1 MLKRLTKLF
10 MCFCILFA
18 SCVTMIGCG
27 SDDASNTKKW
37 TSVSVNDSNATEYF
51 ELRGYLGYSFNNW
64 NGNINAPWADNY
76 YYKDLGITYLK
87 SKEYY
92 TNKSSERDL
101 SLSNFFSLQSDSTNN
116 CLKWKVIILKAKED
130 MQIETFNLRS
140 YFSSEVDAIKAY
152 NSNINLQFT
161 IKEEA
166 NNSSKDNPILSD
178 VATYNIKYGAPDQ
191 TFKMFK
197 GDDIVPDN
205 HYTYL
210 SLNKEYSNNDETWT
224 SRTISIKQNQYF
236 CIEFTGVEQIEPT
249 FNSLSSFSEIE
260 NQANINF
267 VIEDM
272 SFSIKVE
279 R

>member
-27 SDDASNTKKW
+27 SDDASNTKEW

-51 ELRGYLGYSFNNW
+51 ELGGYLGYSFNNW

-140 YFSSEVDAIKAY
+140 YFSSEVDATKAY